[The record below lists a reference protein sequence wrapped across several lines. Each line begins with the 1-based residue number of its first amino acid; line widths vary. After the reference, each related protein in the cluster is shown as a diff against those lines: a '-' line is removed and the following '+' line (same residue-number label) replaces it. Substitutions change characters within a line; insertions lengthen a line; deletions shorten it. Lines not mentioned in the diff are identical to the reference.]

1 MFFLLKGSGNKEFP
15 EYNPQD
21 GLCSSEENRAS
32 PARRLA
38 SVYTSVSQL
47 EIPFRVS
54 GSAAYSSSSS
64 MITTMPPILLFSSFL
79 VILMILGTTPSGCSS
94 MKYASSLSQSFSS
107 SQPLK

>member
-47 EIPFRVS
+47 EIP
-54 GSAAYSSSSS
+54 
-64 MITTMPPILLFSSFL
+64 
-79 VILMILGTTPSGCSS
+79 LGLCP
-94 MKYASSLSQSFSS
+94 
-107 SQPLK
+107 